1 MAKVKQKVKS
11 SGSTPLTWILAA
23 VVFTTLYFQT
33 TLADPFNSPKLWV
46 VMLFGA
52 WLSGYVLAFRDTFW
66 FIHQIKQLVL
76 IVIIFIGFLLTSSL
90 LTDYYPVAFFGETQ
104 RRNGFVQYFS
114 LAIILVATSI
124 FIRSS
129 NVKKY
134 FTTTFYIALVSAVY
148 SLLQTTGKDFVDWI
162 NPYNSVIGTVG
173 NPNFAA
179 AVMAVMGVLVFSSI
193 FNQDFSLL
201 TRIFAVFLSIFLLF
215 VIYKSNARQGLL
227 AYALGLG
234 IFLTIWLWI
243 TRRPFGI
250 AALFAGGITFV
261 FSILG
266 ILQIGPLERFLY
278 KDSVSVRG
286 YYWRA
291 GVEMFKDQPLF
302 GVGIDRYGAYFKEF
316 RDSNYSLN
324 YGFEITSSNA
334 HNTFIQFFATGGIF
348 VGLAYLLLNAFIFLK
363 AVDGLKHLM
372 GTKRIYLLGVF
383 SAWIAFHAQSLIS
396 IDNIGISIWGWV
408 LGGVIVGLSVPD
420 ALWTEN
426 QGISNVQRANNFKL
440 NQSITSWSFTL
451 IAVILVAVLYRG
463 ESNSYK
469 GTETVNLQDQTSRAY
484 YKDLQLKVIQT
495 PLNDNAYK
503 LLAAS
508 RLLESGFANE
518 SIEETKKIVNKD
530 PRNLDA
536 LTLLVFAYQ
545 QKSDLTQVIFYR
557 LKIAELD
564 PWNAPNYLA
573 LGRVYKGQGD
583 LTNTDRM
590 LKKILAFASKHP
602 IATQATQEL
611 AP

>member
-1 MAKVKQKVKS
+1 
-11 SGSTPLTWILAA
+11 
-23 VVFTTLYFQT
+23 
-33 TLADPFNSPKLWV
+33 
-46 VMLFGA
+46 
-52 WLSGYVLAFRDTFW
+52 
-66 FIHQIKQLVL
+66 
-76 IVIIFIGFLLTSSL
+76 L
-90 LTDYYPVAFFGETQ
+90 LTDYYQVAFFGETQ

-124 FIRSS
+124 FTRNY

-134 FTTTFYIALVSAVY
+134 FTITFFIALVSAVY
-148 SLLQTTGKDFVDWI
+148 SLLQTTGNDFVDWI

-179 AVMAVMGVLVFSSI
+179 AVMAVMGVLVFSTI
-193 FNQDFSLL
+193 FNKDFSLL
-201 TRIFAVFLSIFLLF
+201 TRLFASALSILLLF

-227 AYALGLG
+227 AYALGIG

-243 TRRPFGI
+243 TRRPLGI
-250 AALFAGGITFV
+250 AALFAGGVTVV

-278 KDSVSVRG
+278 KSSVSVRG
-286 YYWRA
+286 YYWQA
-291 GVEMFKDQPLF
+291 GLEMFKDQPLF
-302 GVGIDRYGAYFKEF
+302 GVGIDRYGSYFKEF
-316 RDSNYSLN
+316 RDSNYSLT

-348 VGLAYLLLNAFIFLK
+348 VGLAYLILNAFIFLK
-363 AVDGLKHLM
+363 AVDGLKHLN
-372 GTKRIYLLGVF
+372 GAKRIYLIGVF

-396 IDNIGISIWGWV
+396 IDNIGISVWGWV
-408 LGGVIVGLSVPD
+408 LGGVLVGLSVPETS
-420 ALWTEN
+420 WTEN
-426 QGISNVQRANNFKL
+426 QGINRVRRASDLKL
-440 NQSITSWSFTL
+440 TQSITSWLLTL

-469 GTETVNLQDQTSRAY
+469 GTETVNLQDETSRAY
-484 YKDLQLKVIQT
+484 YKDLQLRVIQT

-503 LLAAS
+503 LFAAS
-508 RLLESGFANE
+508 RLFESGFLNE
-518 SIEETKKIVNKD
+518 SIEETKKVINKD

-536 LTLLVFAYQ
+536 LTLLVFIYE
-545 QKSDLTQVIFYR
+545 QKSDLDQVIFYR

-583 LTNTDRM
+583 LVNSDLM
-590 LKKILAFASKHP
+590 LKKILAFASAHP
-602 IATQATQEL
+602 IATQAMQEL

>member
-1 MAKVKQKVKS
+1 MVKVKKKVKS
-11 SGSTPLTWILAA
+11 AELTPLIWILASLL
-23 VVFTTLYFQT
+23 FTTLYFQT
-33 TLADPFNSPKLWV
+33 TLADPFNSPKLWI

-52 WLSGYVLAFRDTFW
+52 WLLGYVLTSRNTIRS
-66 FIHQIKQLVL
+66 IHQIKYLSL
-76 IVIIFIGFLLTSSL
+76 IVITFIGFLLISSL
-90 LTDYYPVAFFGETQ
+90 LTDYYLVAFFGETQ

-124 FIRSS
+124 FTRIS

-134 FTTTFYIALVSAVY
+134 FIVTFFIALVSAVY
-148 SLLQTTGKDFVDWI
+148 SLLQTTGNDFVDWI

-179 AVMAVMGVLVFSSI
+179 AVMAVMGVLVFSTI
-193 FNQDFSLL
+193 FNQEFSLL
-201 TRIFAVFLSIFLLF
+201 TRLFASALSILLLF

-234 IFLTIWLWI
+234 VFLTVWLLI

-250 AALFAGGITFV
+250 AALLAGGVTVV

-278 KDSVSVRG
+278 KNSVSVRG
-286 YYWRA
+286 YYWQA
-291 GVEMFKDQPLF
+291 GLEMFKDQPLF
-302 GVGIDRYGAYFKEF
+302 GVGIDRYGSYFKEF
-316 RDSNYSLN
+316 RDSNYSLT

-348 VGLAYLLLNAFIFLK
+348 VGLAYLILNTFIFLK
-363 AVDGLKHLM
+363 AVDGLKHLI
-372 GTKRIYLLGVF
+372 GAKRIYLIGVF

-420 ALWTEN
+420 TSWTES
-426 QGISNVQRANNFKL
+426 QGFNRVGNASNMKL
-440 NQSITSWSFTL
+440 TQLVTSWSLTL
-451 IAVILVAVLYRG
+451 MTFVLVALLYRG

-484 YKDLQLKVIQT
+484 YKDLQLRVIQT
-495 PLNDNAYK
+495 PFNDNAYK
-503 LLAAS
+503 LFAAS
-508 RLLESGFANE
+508 RLLESGFVNE
-518 SIEETKKIVNKD
+518 SIEETKKVINKD

-536 LTLLVFAYQ
+536 LTLLVFEYQ
-545 QKSDLTQVIFYR
+545 QKNDLAQVIFYR

-583 LTNTDRM
+583 LVNSDLM
-590 LKKILAFASKHP
+590 LKKILAFASAHP
-602 IATQATQEL
+602 IATQAMQEL

>member
-1 MAKVKQKVKS
+1 MVKVRKKVQS
-11 SGSTPLTWILAA
+11 AESTPLIWILVC
-23 VVFTTLYFQT
+23 VVITTLYFQT
-33 TLADPFNSPKLWV
+33 TLADPFNSPKLWI

-52 WLSGYVLAFRDTFW
+52 WLSGYVLAFRDT
-66 FIHQIKQLVL
+66 ILHIQQIKHLSL
-76 IVIIFIGFLLTSSL
+76 IVMAFIGFLLVAAL
-90 LTDYYPVAFFGETQ
+90 FTDYYLVAFFGETQ

-114 LAIILVATSI
+114 LAVIMVATSI
-124 FIRSS
+124 FTRIS

-134 FTTTFYIALVSAVY
+134 FIITFFIAFISAVY
-148 SLLQTTGKDFVDWI
+148 SLLQTTGNDFVDWI
-162 NPYNSVIGTVG
+162 NPYNSVISTVG

-193 FNQDFSLL
+193 FNQEFSLL
-201 TRIFAVFLSIFLLF
+201 SRFFASALSVLLLF

-227 AYALGLG
+227 AYALGIG
-234 IFLTIWLWI
+234 IFLTVWLWI
-243 TRRPFGI
+243 TKRPFGI
-250 AALFAGGITFV
+250 AALLAGGVTLV

-291 GVEMFKDQPLF
+291 GIEMFKDQPLF

-316 RDSNYSLN
+316 RDSNYSLT

-348 VGLAYLLLNAFIFLK
+348 VGLAYLILNTFIFLR

-372 GTKRIYLLGVF
+372 GVKRIYFIGVF

-408 LGGVIVGLSVPD
+408 LGGVLVGLSVPETS
-420 ALWTEN
+420 WTEN
-426 QGISNVQRANNFKL
+426 LGVNRIPRASDLKL
-440 NQSITSWSFTL
+440 TQSITSWLLTL
-451 IAVILVAVLYRG
+451 FVVVLVAVLYRG

-469 GTETVNLQDQTSRAY
+469 GTESVNLKDQTSRTY
-484 YKDLQLKVIQT
+484 YQDLQSRVIQT
-495 PLNDNAYK
+495 PLNDNSYK

-508 RLLESGFANE
+508 RLLESGFVNE
-518 SIEETKKIVNKD
+518 SIKETKKIINKD

-536 LTLLVFAYQ
+536 LTLLVFAYE
-545 QKSDLTQVIFYR
+545 QKSDLAQVIYYR

-573 LGRVYKGQGD
+573 LGRIYMGQGD
-583 LTNTDRM
+583 LINTDLM
-590 LKKILAFASKHP
+590 LKKILAFAAKHP
-602 IATQATQEL
+602 IAIQATQEL